1 MPAVTVHASRSPLF
15 ATAAQIGTGG
25 RSARHFKEARRRDPV
40 GRSGRLGGELGR
52 MSELELDAL
61 LLTTLG
67 TLQRHDVQFV
77 LVGDVAEAI
86 YNHGGFVSGVAIV
99 PASYGRNVERLIAAL
114 RALDAEMGIA
124 GIPASESVDWWRTDL
139 RDLAPCSF
147 MTSGAD
153 VDVDFEPGDT
163 RGYQD
168 LFDDASQ
175 IELAPGVAPL
185 VASAEDLERV
195 VRATAPAAPYARPPA
210 ALPPDGHWPEEQI
223 RARRASRT
231 TGY

>member
-1 MPAVTVHASRSPLF
+1 VGAL
-15 ATAAQIGTGG
+15 TAN
-25 RSARHFKEARRRDPV
+25 SA
-40 GRSGRLGGELGR
+40 G
-52 MSELELDAL
+52 MTELELDPL
-61 LLTTLG
+61 LLTTLA

-86 YNHGGFVSGVAIV
+86 YNRGGFVSGIAIV

-114 RALDAEMGIA
+114 QGLDGELGIA
-124 GIPASESVDWWRTDL
+124 GTPANDAVDWRRTDL

-153 VDVDFEPGDT
+153 VDVNFEPAGT

-175 IELAPGVAPL
+175 IELAPGITPL
-185 VASAEDLERV
+185 VASPEDLERV
-195 VRATAPAAPYARPPA
+195 GRGTAPAVPYAQPPA
-210 ALPPDGHWPEEQI
+210 ALPPEGQWPEQQI
-223 RARRASRT
+223 RARRTSRT

>member
-1 MPAVTVHASRSPLF
+1 
-15 ATAAQIGTGG
+15 
-25 RSARHFKEARRRDPV
+25 
-40 GRSGRLGGELGR
+40 
-52 MSELELDAL
+52 MSELELDPL
-61 LLTTLG
+61 LLTTLA

-86 YNHGGFVSGVAIV
+86 YNRGGFVSGIAIV

-114 RALDAEMGIA
+114 QALDGELGIA
-124 GIPASESVDWWRTDL
+124 GTPADASVDWRRTDL

-153 VDVDFEPGDT
+153 IDVNFQPAGT

-168 LFDDASQ
+168 LFDYASQ
-175 IELAPGVAPL
+175 IDLAPGVAPL
-185 VASAEDLERV
+185 VASPEDLERAGRGSSTTV
-195 VRATAPAAPYARPPA
+195 PHAQAPA
-210 ALPPDGHWPEEQI
+210 ALPPDGQWPGEQI
-223 RARRASRT
+223 RASRPSRT

>member
-1 MPAVTVHASRSPLF
+1 MVGVNGCGCA
-15 ATAAQIGTGG
+15 
-25 RSARHFKEARRRDPV
+25 ARRNPADPDAEEGV
-40 GRSGRLGGELGR
+40 GALTANSAG
-52 MSELELDAL
+52 MTELELDPL
-61 LLTTLG
+61 LLTTLA

-86 YNHGGFVSGVAIV
+86 YNRGGFVSGIAIV

-114 RALDAEMGIA
+114 QGLDGELGIA
-124 GIPASESVDWWRTDL
+124 GTPANEVVDWRRTDL

-153 VDVDFEPGDT
+153 VDVNFEPAGT

-175 IELAPGVAPL
+175 IELAPGITPL
-185 VASAEDLERV
+185 VASPEDLERV
-195 VRATAPAAPYARPPA
+195 GRGTAPAVPYAQPPA
-210 ALPPDGHWPEEQI
+210 ALPPEGQWPGEQI
-223 RARRASRT
+223 RARRTSRT

>member
-1 MPAVTVHASRSPLF
+1 
-15 ATAAQIGTGG
+15 
-25 RSARHFKEARRRDPV
+25 
-40 GRSGRLGGELGR
+40 

-67 TLQRHDVQFV
+67 TLQQHDVQFV

-86 YNHGGFVSGVAIV
+86 YNNGGFVSGVAIV

-114 RALDAEMGIA
+114 RALEAEMGIA
-124 GIPASESVDWWRTDL
+124 GIPANEFVEWWRSDL

-153 VDVDFEPGDT
+153 VDVDFEPSGT

-175 IELAPGVAPL
+175 IQLTPGIAPL

-195 VRATAPAAPYARPPA
+195 GRGAAPAVPYAQPPA
-210 ALPPDGHWPEEQI
+210 ALPPEGHWPLDQI
-223 RARRASRT
+223 RASRTSRT

>member
-1 MPAVTVHASRSPLF
+1 VGAL
-15 ATAAQIGTGG
+15 TAN
-25 RSARHFKEARRRDPV
+25 SA
-40 GRSGRLGGELGR
+40 G
-52 MSELELDAL
+52 MTELELDPL
-61 LLTTLG
+61 LLTTLA
-67 TLQRHDVQFV
+67 TLQRHAVQFV

-86 YNHGGFVSGVAIV
+86 YNRGGFVSGIAIV

-114 RALDAEMGIA
+114 QGLDGELGIA
-124 GIPASESVDWWRTDL
+124 GTPANEAVDWRRTDL

-153 VDVDFEPGDT
+153 VDVNFEPAGT

-175 IELAPGVAPL
+175 IELAPGITPL
-185 VASAEDLERV
+185 VASPGDLERV
-195 VRATAPAAPYARPPA
+195 GRGTAPAVPYAQPPP
-210 ALPPDGHWPEEQI
+210 ALPPEGQWPEQQI
-223 RARRASRT
+223 RARRTSRT